1 MTEKFHQNDK
11 TSFQKEVKK
20 YYTPK
25 NEKKLF
31 FKPSVSLSDDD
42 DDDIVHPVS
51 MSPRI
56 PSLSVKDKFNI
67 ESGDILILILQRHAN
82 NSNTF
87 KESICML
94 TI

>member
-42 DDDIVHPVS
+42 DDDIV
-51 MSPRI
+51 
-56 PSLSVKDKFNI
+56 KDKFNI

>member
-51 MSPRI
+51 MSPNPHSTSKCQQR
-56 PSLSVKDKFNI
+56 SVN
-67 ESGDILILILQRHAN
+67 GTQALGWAV
-82 NSNTF
+82 
-87 KESICML
+87 
-94 TI
+94 